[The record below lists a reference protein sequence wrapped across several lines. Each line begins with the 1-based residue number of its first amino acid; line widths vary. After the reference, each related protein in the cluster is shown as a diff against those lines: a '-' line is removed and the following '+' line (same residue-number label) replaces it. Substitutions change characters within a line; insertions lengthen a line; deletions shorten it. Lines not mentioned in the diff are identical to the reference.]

1 MAFEHKVCLGDS
13 VVPLVRRTT
22 EVEDRDE
29 LVGGDAD
36 DQEFLFLGLNATSDM
51 SWLIKH
57 LKDLKLPS
65 TFWKKRSRE
74 APLVQELRAAIGVHR
89 RGTVIP
95 RRQQAVVPLLIRDKV
110 IFAQNTVT
118 TLAVAAKPGEELE
131 FLTWFLEEITK
142 DIQHLVAVPASAPN
156 DEAEVAA
163 PPAGEE
169 PGAKRPFPPSPERE
183 QTEALL
189 QELREHPRCLSARY
203 LPSRPSFR
211 ITRDDHEGREFF
223 CKNLNKL
230 RHVHMMAPRETTR
243 VDIRTSM
250 KSAVAVA
257 LEFLDS

>member
-36 DQEFLFLGLNATSDM
+36 DQEFLFLGLNATSDF

-57 LKDLKLPS
+57 LKDLKLPC
-65 TFWKKRSRE
+65 TFWVKRSRE
-74 APLVQELRAAIGVHR
+74 VPLVKELRAAIGVHR
-89 RGTVIP
+89 RGTV
-95 RRQQAVVPLLIRDKV
+95 
-110 IFAQNTVT
+110 AQNTVT